1 MKAMRYTNCLTEY
14 HKRPSAMKCTEFQS
28 LAGHTLESL
37 RCVVMYFLVA
47 LNAYTEIK
55 DLIGITQQCNR
66 DKNKMAR
73 VKL

>member
-1 MKAMRYTNCLTEY
+1 
-14 HKRPSAMKCTEFQS
+14 MKCTEFQS